1 MLALPG
7 EIDSVSPGFPKRA
20 RERWEDTK
28 KIKEAEI
35 FGQRWYRVTLFWI
48 NTVSRYINFNSTQTP
63 SLIFDL
69 VGNCFVL
76 NKGI

>member
-28 KIKEAEI
+28 KIK
-35 FGQRWYRVTLFWI
+35 GGRDFWSEVVQGDI
-48 NTVSRYINFNSTQTP
+48 
-63 SLIFDL
+63 
-69 VGNCFVL
+69 VL
-76 NKGI
+76 DKYSK